1 MINSDMNK
9 KVFEGTDVANIAKI
23 LKDKKEGT
31 KLYSPIF
38 GECFL
43 KDVDF
48 KARYPIAIGGENLED
63 YFLKD
68 GRYYDVPSSECLLF
82 PSKHMKD
89 WTSFA
94 WKKGDI
100 LINQRD
106 TKIVLFD
113 GFTNDEYICFYGK
126 YCYSPKFNEFISNTD
141 LPLQYVTALY
151 HKANSEDAEKYIK
164 VIKENFKD
172 KLNMETPKINSSRY
186 NFKPFD
192 KVVGRTDSGYWRIDF
207 FEFYNDDSKHAPY
220 QCMMD
225 AYKECLPYNDK
236 TAKLISTCADYV

>member
-1 MINSDMNK
+1 M
-9 KVFEGTDVANIAKI
+9 NIAEI
-23 LKDKKEGT
+23 LKDKKEGI
-31 KLYSPIF
+31 KLYSPIL

-43 KDVDF
+43 RKVDTKLPF
-48 KARYPIAIGGENLED
+48 SIVVESSRDDEGLLED
-63 YFLKD
+63 SFSQD
-68 GRYYDVPSSECLLF
+68 GRYFNISSSECLIF
-82 PSKHMKD
+82 PSKHMRE

-100 LINQRD
+100 LANQTE

-113 GFTNDEYICFYGK
+113 SFTTDEYTYFNGK
-126 YCYSPKFNEFISNTD
+126 YCYSTNLHDFISNKD
-141 LPLQYVTALY
+141 LHVQLFTNHY
-151 HKANSEDAEKYIK
+151 HKINSEDAKKYIK
-164 VIKENFKD
+164 IIEENFKG
-172 KLNMETPKINSSRY
+172 KFNMETLKINSSRY

-207 FEFYNDDSKHAPY
+207 FEFYNVDNKHAPY

-236 TAKLISTCADYV
+236 TAKLISTCADYVQN

>member
-1 MINSDMNK
+1 MDK
-9 KVFEGTDVANIAKI
+9 TDNIAKI

-43 KDVDF
+43 RKVDTKLRF
-48 KARYPIAIGGENLED
+48 PIVIKRSNDNEFIVED
-63 YFLKD
+63 DAFLQD
-68 GRYYDVPSSECLLF
+68 GRYFNIPSSECLLF

-89 WTSFA
+89 WDSFA

-207 FEFYNDDSKHAPY
+207 FEFYNDDSKYAPY

>member
-1 MINSDMNK
+1 MFLQMKHFNI
-9 KVFEGTDVANIAKI
+9 NIAEI
-23 LKDKKEGT
+23 LKDKKEDT
-31 KLYSPIF
+31 KLYSPIL

-43 KDVDF
+43 KKVDTKLRF
-48 KARYPIAIGGENLED
+48 PIVVKKSKYDNKFIASDHG
-63 YFLKD
+63 FLQD
-68 GRYYDVPSSECLLF
+68 GRYFNVPDSECLLF

-94 WKKGDI
+94 WKKGDV
-100 LINQRD
+100 LINQKES
-106 TKIVLFD
+106 KIVLFN

-126 YCYSPKFNEFISNTD
+126 FCYSPKFHEFISTTSF
-141 LPLQYVTALY
+141 PIQYVTDLY
-151 HKANSEDAEKYIK
+151 HKANIEYAEEYIK
-164 VIKENFKD
+164 IIKENFKD
-172 KLNMETPKINSSRY
+172 KLDMETLNSSKY

-207 FEFYNDDSKHAPY
+207 FEFYNDDNKHAPY